1 MAELFI
7 YDDIG
12 LGGVAGVDV
21 TKALAKL
28 QGANSIDLR
37 INSAGGD
44 VFEGVAIYEALQ
56 RFSGRIVAHVDGLAA
71 SAASFIAMAADE
83 IRIAPMGFVMVHE
96 AHGGAIGRSTEM
108 RQVADTLDK
117 ISGTIAKAY
126 ASRTGMNEADA
137 QALMKAETWF
147 DADEAIAS
155 GFADRLTEQPKRKVA
170 AKFDASLHSF
180 KNMPEPA
187 RRLINQAEA
196 TPAPTNDYLAMAR
209 MRARVRAKAAAL

>member
-1 MAELFI
+1 MAELFL

-12 LGGVAGVDV
+12 LGGVTGADM

-28 QGANSIDLR
+28 RGANSIDLR

-56 RFSGRIVAHVDGLAA
+56 RFNGRIVAHVDGLAA

-83 IRIAPMGFVMVHE
+83 IRIAPMGFLMIHE
-96 AHGGAIGRSTEM
+96 AHGGVLGRSTEM

-126 ASRTGMNEADA
+126 GARTGMTENEAS
-137 QALMKAETWF
+137 ALMKAETWF
-147 DADEAIAS
+147 EADEAIAN
-155 GFADRLTEQPKRKVA
+155 GFADKLTEQPKRKMA
-170 AKFDASLHSF
+170 AKFDASLHNF
-180 KNMPEPA
+180 KNMPDRA
-187 RRLINQAEA
+187 RRLINQAR
-196 TPAPTNDYLAMAR
+196 PAPSNDYLAMAR
-209 MRARVRAKAAAL
+209 MRARVKAKAAAL